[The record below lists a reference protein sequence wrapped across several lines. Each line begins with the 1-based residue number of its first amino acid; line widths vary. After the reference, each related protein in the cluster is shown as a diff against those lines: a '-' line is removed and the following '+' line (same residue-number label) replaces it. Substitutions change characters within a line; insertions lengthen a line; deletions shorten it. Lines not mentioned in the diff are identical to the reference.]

1 MTISQNSAIWN
12 CTNTWKGV
20 FFSLFSTCFCFP
32 FFLLPHLHLRW
43 LLILTSKIVQ
53 TTSVV
58 RLHPPHTHIHSHTF
72 FQIIVELNHNS
83 LIKRRNQ
90 AFAPNSHLWGKS
102 SIKIAHF
109 SFYSFLTF
117 RGVVVA
123 APLSQD
129 TSGNPS
135 FYTFIPSPL
144 ESLPQAPPLQRNQ
157 DWEKISCYFADV
169 TETKRSH
176 LSLSPFDT
184 QNFSPIPKQVHHFP
198 NVWREIR
205 KWEGDL
211 KYTYCLDSKLQWLFL
226 MIPTVL
232 WKGYYSLH
240 FLSEQASQRLEIC
253 PSPNMKWS
261 RGTWCHWSI
270 TSIFLLPPEKN
281 PPIPYNTLCFSTL
294 TFASLDIRRNMK
306 VFCFWCHIF
315 CYFFSTR
322 FNNLLGVGN
331 LSLFIKH
338 LFLILHINQAN

>member
-58 RLHPPHTHIHSHTF
+58 RLHPPHTHIHNHTF

-117 RGVVVA
+117 RGAVVA

-144 ESLPQAPPLQRNQ
+144 ESLPQAPPPPKKSRLRKDFLLLCRCHRNQ
-157 DWEKISCYFADV
+157 KKSSFSFTLWH
-169 TETKRSH
+169 TEFLTYSQT
-176 LSLSPFDT
+176 STPF
-184 QNFSPIPKQVHHFP
+184 S
-198 NVWREIR
+198 
-205 KWEGDL
+205 
-211 KYTYCLDSKLQWLFL
+211 
-226 MIPTVL
+226 
-232 WKGYYSLH
+232 
-240 FLSEQASQRLEIC
+240 
-253 PSPNMKWS
+253 
-261 RGTWCHWSI
+261 
-270 TSIFLLPPEKN
+270 
-281 PPIPYNTLCFSTL
+281 
-294 TFASLDIRRNMK
+294 
-306 VFCFWCHIF
+306 
-315 CYFFSTR
+315 
-322 FNNLLGVGN
+322 
-331 LSLFIKH
+331 
-338 LFLILHINQAN
+338 

>member
-144 ESLPQAPPLQRNQ
+144 ESLPQAPPPKEIKIEKRFPVTLQMSQKPKEVIFLFHPLTHR
-157 DWEKISCYFADV
+157 I
-169 TETKRSH
+169 SH
-176 LSLSPFDT
+176 L
-184 QNFSPIPKQVHHFP
+184 FP
-198 NVWREIR
+198 N
-205 KWEGDL
+205 
-211 KYTYCLDSKLQWLFL
+211 KYTIFL
-226 MIPTVL
+226 MYGEKLGNGKVIWNVL
-232 WKGYYSLH
+232 I
-240 FLSEQASQRLEIC
+240 A
-253 PSPNMKWS
+253 
-261 RGTWCHWSI
+261 
-270 TSIFLLPPEKN
+270 
-281 PPIPYNTLCFSTL
+281 
-294 TFASLDIRRNMK
+294 
-306 VFCFWCHIF
+306 
-315 CYFFSTR
+315 
-322 FNNLLGVGN
+322 
-331 LSLFIKH
+331 
-338 LFLILHINQAN
+338 